1 MGCAEGHRHH
11 QAPRRA
17 HGSAAVCSRG
27 PAKKA
32 DGVNWV
38 GVSPER
44 SGVPRSETHDDS
56 DVVCESSTEGIACG
70 AVVSGP
76 ISGLAC
82 AGGES
87 DRRMAATSRDAVRSL
102 DSDDEPRLFFDA
114 PGVDDA
120 DDVNVRAVLSP

>member
-1 MGCAEGHRHH
+1 M
-11 QAPRRA
+11 
-17 HGSAAVCSRG
+17 CSRG

-87 DRRMAATSRDAVRSL
+87 DRRMAATSRDAVRFIH
-102 DSDDEPRLFFDA
+102 PC
-114 PGVDDA
+114 
-120 DDVNVRAVLSP
+120 